1 MGLAVRLHSTIM
13 ATEAQINANRQNA
26 LLSTGPKT
34 PEGKAESA
42 LNANRHIGLSRSV
55 LLKTE
60 SRDKFC
66 ALIQT
71 YYDEHNPQTATERT
85 LVDMMATAR
94 WRQIRMTSLEAATV
108 GKSCDR
114 QKNETTDAAEVTGDA
129 YKAEIHS
136 SRILD
141 LYGRGEAR
149 LQRQWDSAFDRLLQ
163 LQKLRS
169 ANDAEHDP
177 SC

>member
-1 MGLAVRLHSTIM
+1 
-13 ATEAQINANRQNA
+13 
-26 LLSTGPKT
+26 
-34 PEGKAESA
+34 
-42 LNANRHIGLSRSV
+42 
-55 LLKTE
+55 
-60 SRDKFC
+60 
-66 ALIQT
+66 
-71 YYDEHNPQTATERT
+71 
-85 LVDMMATAR
+85 
-94 WRQIRMTSLEAATV
+94 MTSLEAATV

-129 YKAEIHS
+129 YKAEFQS

-169 ANDAEHDP
+169 ADGEKNDPA
-177 SC
+177 CCK

>member
-1 MGLAVRLHSTIM
+1 M

-71 YYDEHNPQTATERT
+71 YYD
-85 LVDMMATAR
+85 
-94 WRQIRMTSLEAATV
+94 
-108 GKSCDR
+108 
-114 QKNETTDAAEVTGDA
+114 
-129 YKAEIHS
+129 
-136 SRILD
+136 
-141 LYGRGEAR
+141 
-149 LQRQWDSAFDRLLQ
+149 
-163 LQKLRS
+163 
-169 ANDAEHDP
+169 
-177 SC
+177 